1 MKYKSVF
8 DIIGP
13 VMIGPSSSHT
23 AGAVR
28 IGNVARKIF
37 GKEPSEVEIH
47 FYGSFAKTYKGHAT
61 DVAVVGGI
69 LNFETDDERIK
80 NSIEL
85 AKNKGIRLQYFEEQ
99 AHVSHP
105 NTVKLILKEGTD
117 VMEITGISVGGG
129 AIQITELD
137 GFLLKLSG
145 ELPSLLI
152 LHKDAYGAVA
162 SVATALTQHKIN
174 IGHMEVSRIEKGRTA
189 LMVVETDQVVSEE
202 LIQEI
207 MGMNHILKV
216 IVLSV

>member
-1 MKYKSVF
+1 M
-8 DIIGP
+8 
-13 VMIGPSSSHT
+13 
-23 AGAVR
+23 
-28 IGNVARKIF
+28 
-37 GKEPSEVEIH
+37 
-47 FYGSFAKTYKGHAT
+47 
-61 DVAVVGGI
+61 
-69 LNFETDDERIK
+69 
-80 NSIEL
+80 EL
-85 AKNKGIRLQYFEEQ
+85 
-99 AHVSHP
+99 
-105 NTVKLILKEGTD
+105 
-117 VMEITGISVGGG
+117 TGISVGGG